1 MKLTGSI
8 LIDYLQGYYTIDFH
22 KGTEDTGWLSGPLL
36 YHAGDELRKG
46 WVYVIGPEHDPAS
59 FSSYFERRKHHADDE
74 QEKKEKCMLIFTA
87 GDRKAAAACPCA
99 VCLKEAPD
107 AGAVIN
113 TLVQAFA
120 VYEEWENSLLE
131 VQYRLGTV
139 EEMLKLSLP
148 VFKDPLLILG
158 KGLLLV
164 SVVSEEEEGG
174 KAGMFVPGRERMDI
188 INAMIQDAEF
198 SKNRKSTYSYWG
210 PEYLLGFRTICWNV
224 MRNDEPQYTLMVVEE
239 GHTLTEADKDI
250 LSILGFH
257 IKFVLYYHEG
267 NRNRSDGG
275 LGKVLKRILEDRTYD
290 YMEASRHLAESGWM
304 ENHRYMCLLYQLTYL
319 DQKSLPVV
327 NICRFMEEQYPYC
340 CSFSYQDEII
350 TFFNLTQA
358 QLEEEEIQNQLKP
371 FIRDSYLKAGFSR
384 SVEGHM
390 DLRRQYV
397 QAKIAL
403 DVGSRRNPYQWIH
416 CFDRVVQPYIM
427 EQITRRLPGPMLV
440 HKGILRLQESD
451 RTQNTDYMKTLK
463 VYLDNQQNATQTAKE
478 LYIHRSTFLYRMER
492 ITDLLECDLQDPE
505 EVLYLSLSFRILNY
519 KG

>member
-1 MKLTGSI
+1 MKLTGNI
-8 LIDYLQGYYTIDFH
+8 LYNIIQESFAVVYSRGV
-22 KGTEDTGWLSGPLL
+22 EDAGWLSGPLL
-36 YHAGDELRKG
+36 YQPGEEPKEG
-46 WVYVIGPEHDPAS
+46 WVYVCGDGYDAAS
-59 FSSYFERRKHHADDE
+59 LSAFFDREKIFEAAE
-74 QEKKEKCMLIFTA
+74 TNEKCLLIFTGGNPEDLSVIPNCILLDGSA
-87 GDRKAAAACPCA
+87 S
-99 VCLKEAPD
+99 E
-107 AGAVIN
+107 GAVMN
-113 TLVQAFA
+113 RLVRAFTE
-120 VYEEWENSLLE
+120 YEAWENSLLE
-131 VQYRLGTV
+131 IQYRLGTV

-148 VFKDPLLILG
+148 VFKDPLLVLG

-164 SVVSEEEEGG
+164 SYVSEDDEAG
-174 KAGMFVPGRERMDI
+174 KAGIFVPGRERMDI
-188 INAMIQDAEF
+188 INALIQDAEF
-198 SKNRKSTYSYWG
+198 SENRKGGKSYWG
-210 PEYLLGFRTICWNV
+210 PEYLLGFRSICWNV
-224 MRNDEPQYTLMVVEE
+224 IRNEETQYTLMVIEE
-239 GHTLTEADKDI
+239 GNRLSDAERDL

-267 NRNRSDGG
+267 NRSRSDGG
-275 LGKVLKRILEDRTYD
+275 LGKVLRRILEDRTYD

-340 CSFSYQDEII
+340 CSFAYQDEIV
-350 TFFNLTQA
+350 TFFNLTLAEQT
-358 QLEEEEIQNQLKP
+358 EEDVQNQLKP

-397 QAKIAL
+397 QSKISL

-416 CFDRVVQPYIM
+416 YFDRVVQPYIL

-451 RTQNTDYMKTLK
+451 RSQNTDYMKTLK

-492 ITDLLECDLQDPE
+492 IMDLLESDLTDPE

>member
-1 MKLTGSI
+1 MKLTGNI
-8 LIDYLQGYYTIDFH
+8 LIRSVQEEFSVAYS
-22 KGTEDTGWLSGPLL
+22 KGVEKSGWLSGPLL
-36 YHAGDELRKG
+36 YRNGEQLKDG
-46 WVYVIGPEHDPAS
+46 WVYVVGPGYDIS
-59 FSSYFERRKHHADDE
+59 FLLSYSDRKYYFEG
-74 QEKKEKCMLIFTA
+74 QEETENCLLIFTEGKQEEIA
-87 GDRKAAAACPCA
+87 SLPCA
-99 VCLKEAPD
+99 VLLEDSPEP
-107 AGAVIN
+107 GAVIN
-113 TLVQAFA
+113 RLVRAYA
-120 VYEEWENSLLE
+120 LYEEWEKSLLE

-148 VFKDPLLILG
+148 VFRDPLLVLG

-164 SVVSEEEEGG
+164 SVVSEEEEDG
-174 KAGMFVPGRERMDI
+174 KAGIFVPGRERMDI
-188 INAMIQDAEF
+188 INAMIQDADF
-198 SKNRKSTYSYWG
+198 SKNRKRGDSYWG
-210 PEYLLGFRTICWNV
+210 PEYLLGFRSICWNV
-224 MRNDEPQYTLMVVEE
+224 IRNDETQYTLMVVEE
-239 GHTLTEADKDI
+239 GHRLSNAEMDL

-257 IKFVLYYHEG
+257 IKYVLYYHEG

-275 LGKVLKRILEDRTYD
+275 LGKTLRRILEDRTYD
-290 YMEASRHLAESGWM
+290 YMEASRHLAESGWT

-340 CSFSYQDEII
+340 CSFAYQDEII
-350 TFFNLTQA
+350 TFFNLTLGEQT
-358 QLEEEEIQNQLKP
+358 EEEIQNQLKP

-384 SVEGHM
+384 CVEGHM
-390 DLRRQYV
+390 ELRRQYV
-397 QAKIAL
+397 QAKISI

-416 CFDRVVQPYIM
+416 YFDRVVQPYIL

-492 ITDLLECDLQDPE
+492 IMDLLESDLQDPE